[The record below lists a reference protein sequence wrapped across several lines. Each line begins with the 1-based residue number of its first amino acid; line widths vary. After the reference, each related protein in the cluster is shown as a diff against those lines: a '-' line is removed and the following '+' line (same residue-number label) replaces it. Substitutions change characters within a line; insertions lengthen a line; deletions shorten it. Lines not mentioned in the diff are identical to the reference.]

1 MEEDKAK
8 LIKAC
13 HRARIHVRSVR
24 DSFIEI
30 QNKIK
35 SDPEAF
41 DSHVLHVA
49 IKELTSSQEEL
60 ESLGYSQI
68 SEIFSGVSKP
78 NFLDIDS
85 YDGQQLLNL
94 IQEVMIFTSSV
105 SSGLEK
111 MGNDLKCVET
121 NASSRS

>member
-13 HRARIHVRSVR
+13 HRARILVRSVR

-41 DSHVLHVA
+41 DKHVLHVS
-49 IKELTSSQEEL
+49 IKELSSSQEDKVWDIHK
-60 ESLGYSQI
+60 SVKFSQTFLNRI
-68 SEIFSGVSKP
+68 SWI
-78 NFLDIDS
+78 LT
-85 YDGQQLLNL
+85 
-94 IQEVMIFTSSV
+94 VMMDNNSWI
-105 SSGLEK
+105 
-111 MGNDLKCVET
+111 
-121 NASSRS
+121 

>member
-13 HRARIHVRSVR
+13 HRARIQVRSVR

-41 DSHVLHVA
+41 DSHVLHEA
-49 IKELTSSQEEL
+49 IKELTSSQDEL

-68 SEIFSGVSKP
+68 SDFLNVSKP
-78 NFLDIDS
+78 NILDIGS
-85 YDGQQLLNL
+85 YDGQQLLN
-94 IQEVMIFTSSV
+94 
-105 SSGLEK
+105 
-111 MGNDLKCVET
+111 
-121 NASSRS
+121 